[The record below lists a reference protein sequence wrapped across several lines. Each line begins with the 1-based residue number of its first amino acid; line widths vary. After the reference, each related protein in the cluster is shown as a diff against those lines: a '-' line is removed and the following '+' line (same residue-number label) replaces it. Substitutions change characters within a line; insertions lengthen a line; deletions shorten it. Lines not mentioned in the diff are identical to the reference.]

1 MLKIIAID
9 KLGGLLTNLSLEEV
23 KNDNISWYWV
33 DFNCPTKKEIE
44 LLTTFFRFHELLIED
59 CLTLLERPKIEITR
73 QQIFLVSHIL
83 KNIDS
88 EYETI
93 NMFIGKNYIVTIHL
107 THIRF
112 LNKVISK
119 VLYKGDEYSPMH
131 VMHMLI
137 SEIVEGYIPLISKI
151 ENRLDELEEND
162 AHTKGSKIMNEVFD
176 LRSDLLKLRRGLLPM
191 RELIHRFLVS
201 RRVDMTDNDRKY
213 FHDVYDELV
222 QQTEIIEA
230 SRELA
235 SDIRENYMTYNSFKS
250 NNIMMTLTVI
260 STIFL
265 PLTFLAGVY
274 GMNFSYM
281 PELQTEYGYFVLW
294 IVMFLI
300 AAGMLW
306 FFKKKGWF
314 DMF

>member
-112 LNKVISK
+112 LSKVISK

-213 FHDVYDELV
+213 FHDVYDELL

>member
-112 LNKVISK
+112 LSKVISK

>member
-44 LLTTFFRFHELLIED
+44 LLTTFFRFHELLVED

-112 LNKVISK
+112 LSKVISK

-222 QQTEIIEA
+222 QQTEIIET